1 MSIYLYDNAIVEYF
15 RQVITDER
23 VYITPSDNVV
33 RTIARLNNDE
43 IKLPLISL
51 QRTNVQM
58 QPYQFYTKYHGA
70 PIRYEH
76 TDEEDEKELLIR
88 SLQAIP
94 MKIQYSI
101 DIWTR
106 NREENDAIMRE
117 LLFFISTHP
126 QIEITI
132 PYGVNE
138 NHVFNLLLDGSI
150 TDNSDIV
157 SHKNQ
162 GEIFITSISAY
173 VDDAYIWKST
183 TEKPFTLDRIV
194 IDPVKSDL
202 INVGWIDTNKKGI
215 IEDIKWQEIK
225 REDDPMPPNN
235 TN

>member
-1 MSIYLYDNAIVEYF
+1 M
-15 RQVITDER
+15 DER

-51 QRTNVQM
+51 NRTGVSM
-58 QPYQFYTKYHGA
+58 QNFQFYTKYQGA
-70 PIRYEH
+70 PIRFEH
-76 TDEEDEKELLIR
+76 LDEEDENNILIR
-88 SLQAIP
+88 NLQAIP

-106 NREENDAIMRE
+106 NREENDNIMRE

-138 NHVFNLLLDGSI
+138 NHVFNLLLDGNI
-150 TDNSDIV
+150 TDNSDILD
-157 SHKNQ
+157 HKNR

-173 VDDAYIWKST
+173 VDDAYIWKSN
-183 TEKPFTLDRIV
+183 TEEPFTLERIV
-194 IDPVKSDL
+194 VDPVKSNL
-202 INVGWIDTNKKGI
+202 INVGWIEQNKKGI
-215 IEDIKWQEIK
+215 IEDIKWQEIR
-225 REDDPMPPNN
+225 REDDPTPPNN
-235 TN
+235 NTE